1 MQDELDTS
9 FGADM
14 LVIEIESEIDRTKA
28 EGLAARIRAAVRNGK
43 KKILLKL
50 SPEASITSAEFLG
63 FLAAAQTFL
72 GGVADSIKIFTANPM
87 TIDLLCMTGLESLLV
102 TAEAE

>member
-1 MQDELDTS
+1 MQDELNTPS
-9 FGADM
+9 GADM
-14 LVIEIESEIDRTKA
+14 LIIEIESEIDRTKA

-72 GGVADSIKIFTANPM
+72 GEVADSVKISTANPV
-87 TIDLLCMTGLESLLV
+87 TIDLLRMTCLESLLAI
-102 TAEAE
+102 AEAE